1 MQQLIDYPSHD
12 DIKSLTIVELEFLC
26 ERLRKEI
33 IETVARQ
40 GGHLASSLGAVE
52 LCVALHRCFQ
62 LDGQDAL
69 FFDVGHQSYAHKL
82 LSGRSVSFARLRQ
95 GDGCSGFPSPA
106 ESPFDPVVA
115 GHAGVAISQAL
126 GASRAMA
133 LRGEKG
139 RSIAV
144 VGDGA
149 LGCGIAWEGLDNLPV
164 DGERLVIIL
173 NDNQMS
179 ISPNHGAFRRSLN
192 RFIAGRF
199 YNRIRDVIS
208 GGIGE
213 TRGIF
218 YKLLRKLEHATKALV
233 LPQGVLFQELGC
245 RYIGPIDGNDIG
257 ELCRILPKLP
267 TGKPVLLHVVTRK
280 GAGYGPAEDNPEAF
294 HGVPGFDIATGE
306 LKGCAAKQAA
316 TAPSPAA
323 VQPSYSQACAD
334 ALCEMASE
342 NPEVVV
348 ISAAML
354 GGTGLKH
361 FAELFPKRCYD
372 VGIAES
378 HAVAFA
384 SGLAARGMRPVV
396 AMYSTF
402 LQRALDNVYH
412 DVCLN
417 NLPVIFCIDRTGAV
431 QDGPTHHGIYAL
443 PFLRQLPNLTIM
455 APADAAEMTQMLQF
469 AWQLKS
475 PVVLRYPR
483 SRCIETLQEC
493 AEPRPPLQLGKC
505 QVLDASAITQRPAL
519 TIWAAGAEVA
529 RASQV
534 AKLLEK
540 WHADWQIRVVN
551 ARFLLPFDA
560 EAARLFAADSPQA
573 VIDDYTPGGLLQCLQ
588 EALAG
593 IPSPLAALW
602 CYTWP
607 KNQILAH
614 GTDAEMRQRCHL
626 TTAEIAADLEARL
639 LGHGV

>member
-1 MQQLIDYPSHD
+1 MENKSEYPSHD
-12 DIKSLTIVELEFLC
+12 ELKFLKPKELEELC
-26 ERLRKEI
+26 EQLRKEI

-69 FFDVGHQSYAHKL
+69 FFDVGHQAYAHKL
-82 LSGRSVSFARLRQ
+82 LSGRSASFARLRQ
-95 GDGCSGFPSPA
+95 AEGCSGFPSPQ

-133 LRGEKG
+133 LQGKKG
-139 RSIAV
+139 HAIAI

-164 DGERLVIIL
+164 DGERLIIIL

-192 RFIAGRF
+192 HFIAGRF
-199 YNRIRDVIS
+199 YNRIRGVIS

-218 YKLLRKLEHATKALV
+218 YKMLRKLEHMAKGL
-233 LPQGVLFQELGC
+233 LMPQGILFQELGC
-245 RYIGPIDGNDIG
+245 RYIGPVDGNDIG
-257 ELCRILPKLP
+257 ELCRILPKIP
-267 TGKPVLLHVVTRK
+267 TGKPVVLHVVTRK
-280 GAGYGPAEDNPEAF
+280 GNGYEPAESNPESF
-294 HGVPGFDIATGE
+294 HGVSGFDIATGE
-306 LKGCAAKQAA
+306 LKSSSTKG
-316 TAPSPAA
+316 
-323 VQPSYSQACAD
+323 QPSYSQACAN
-334 ALCEMASE
+334 ALCELATD
-342 NPEVVV
+342 NPELVV

-361 FAELFPKRCYD
+361 FAELFPKRCFD
-372 VGIAES
+372 VGIAEG

-384 SGLAARGMRPVV
+384 SGLATQGMRPVV

-431 QDGPTHHGIYAL
+431 PDGPTHHGIYAL
-443 PFLRQLPNLTIM
+443 PFLRQLPNMTIM
-455 APADAAEMTQMLQF
+455 APADEAEMTQMLQL
-469 AWQLKS
+469 AWKLKS

-493 AEPRPPLQLGKC
+493 AERPPVQLGRC
-505 QVLDASAITQRPAL
+505 QVLYDVDAPERPAL

-529 RASQV
+529 RAVEV
-534 AKLLEK
+534 ARLLEK
-540 WHADWQIRVVN
+540 WRSDWRIRVVN
-551 ARFLLPFDA
+551 ARFLLPFDR
-560 EAARLFAADSPQA
+560 EAVKAFAADSPQA
-573 VIDDYTPGGLLQCLQ
+573 VIDDYTPGGLSQCLQ

-593 IPSPLAALW
+593 MDAPHATLW

-607 KNQILAH
+607 QNQVLAH

-626 TTAEIAADLEARL
+626 TATEIAADLEAHL
-639 LGHGV
+639 LVYGIR